1 MNKKIL
7 PYLLIAPVL
16 IMIGMLYAYPLIIL
30 FKQAFS
36 QINLVSGQSSF
47 VGLDNFKLLF
57 NDESFYSSLKIT
69 FNYTILTLILKIAG
83 GFIIALFLARGLY
96 AQRSLSFLSLLPWA
110 LPQVVV
116 ALLWKWILD
125 SNYGYLNYV
134 LKSLKLSDGNISWL
148 SQPSTAFWCAS
159 VVDAWLGVSFVAMI
173 FLAALQAIPQSL
185 YEAASV
191 DGAGGLRKFFTITL
205 PGIKKVGLVTT
216 LLVCIWTFNSFNVI
230 FTLTGGGPFRSTE
243 TLVIKIYQEAYAN
256 FNIGLSSALA
266 VLVFAL
272 LMVLIGLFYK
282 NIEKN

>member
-57 NDESFYSSLKIT
+57 NDEGFYSSLKIT
-69 FNYTILTLILKIAG
+69 FNYTILTLILKIAV

-191 DGAGGLRKFFTITL
+191 DGAGTLRKFFTITL